1 MMVATKS
8 KKPGRRALRT
18 KERNDTISKA
28 AMALARRR
36 KWPSPP
42 AIAEKTGISESVIE
56 RETALLLD
64 ARREWEK
71 VTGRKHPQWRDPD
84 AADAGAVDATSTLSA
99 ETAADVASKVEDKA
113 KRDRKTIS
121 NQRQTIANL
130 KEKVAEL
137 EEQVRRLLLNVRP
150 DELGAI
156 LDVGAPKRRK
166 GKAKK
171 RVAVGP

>member
-8 KKPGRRALRT
+8 KKPGRRALKT
-18 KERNDTISKA
+18 KERNDAITKA

-56 RETALLLD
+56 RETALLRD
-64 ARREWEK
+64 ARRKWEE
-71 VTGRKHPQWRDPD
+71 VTGKKHPQWRDPD
-84 AADAGAVDATSTLSA
+84 AADTG
-99 ETAADVASKVEDKA
+99 AADAVVTAPAEAADAASKVVDKA

-130 KEKVAEL
+130 KEEVAEL
-137 EEQVRRLLLNVRP
+137 KEQVRRLLLNVRP

-156 LDVGAPKRRK
+156 LEVGAPKRRK

-171 RVAVGP
+171 RIAVGP